1 MLLRDV
7 GMEGDEFGDR
17 VRVRAPLVLRVE
29 AVGAGDAEAE
39 WLAVEP
45 EDGADQARSS
55 RLRRSS

>member
-1 MLLRDV
+1 
-7 GMEGDEFGDR
+7 MEGDEFGDR